1 LLLVAENNTILALC
15 NRLSKIVHFIAT
27 IEEILVKELVR
38 LFRDNIWNLYR
49 LPESMISDRELQFA
63 VELMKKLNKISENH
77 Y

>member
-27 IEEILVKELVR
+27 IEEILVKGLVR

>member
-27 IEEILVKELVR
+27 IEEILVKGLVR

-63 VELMKKLNKISENH
+63 VELMKKLNKISKNH